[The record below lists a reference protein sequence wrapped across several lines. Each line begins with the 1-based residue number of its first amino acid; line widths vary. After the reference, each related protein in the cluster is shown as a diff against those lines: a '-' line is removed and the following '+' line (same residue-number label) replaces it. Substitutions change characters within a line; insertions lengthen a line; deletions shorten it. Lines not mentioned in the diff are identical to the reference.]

1 MKAELL
7 TSIRRNSISL
17 ILISAVVAVILA
29 LVYQLS
35 ANRIAEQQTQNERA
49 RLAEIFPADAHDNDL
64 LDASISLHSVT
75 QNIRNPELLG
85 LREDA
90 LAYIARTDNA
100 LSGIILPAIAR
111 DGYNGDI
118 QLLVGLSASGEIT
131 GVRVVQHRET
141 PGLGDK
147 IDQRID
153 QWILGFN
160 GRSLDNTIIED
171 WTVKKNGGDFDQFT
185 GATITP
191 RAVVRKVHDVLN
203 FYQQNEQIF
212 RSL

>member
-1 MKAELL
+1 VKAELL

-17 ILISAVVAVILA
+17 MLISTFVAVILA

-35 ANRIAEQQTQNERA
+35 ADRIAEQQTQNERA
-49 RLAEIFPADAHDNDL
+49 RLAEIFPSDAHDNDL
-64 LDASISLHSVT
+64 LDASISLHSAA
-75 QNIRNPELLG
+75 QNFRNPELLG

-90 LAYIARTDNA
+90 LAYLARTDNV

-118 QLLVGLSASGEIT
+118 QLLVGLRASGEIT

-141 PGLGDK
+141 PGLGD
-147 IDQRID
+147 RIETRISD
-153 QWILGFN
+153 WILGFN
-160 GRSLDNTIIED
+160 GKSLASTQMEN
-171 WTVKKNGGDFDQFT
+171 WTVKKSGGDFDQFT

-191 RAVVRKVHDVLN
+191 RAVITKVHDVLN